1 LHLAGLRQASQV
13 VTQQIDDHDVFCPLL
28 GRRQQSH
35 PIHLIFERCPAA
47 RCRSFHRP
55 GHDPL
60 ADTLEKQLRRKG
72 KDGFLAAAEK
82 ASIANRLTFA
92 QARIER
98 QRVSVKRESQRK
110 SEVDLVAIAVANPA
124 TNLTDLRSVL
134 LGINRRR
141 QVGHPGCLLV
151 LGQGSQLL
159 DKESVDPRRIEHAS
173 VGEQPDAQHR
183 PAAGRGRN
191 RRLEACAQ
199 RVVGR
204 QSDPLTKRERRFN
217 RAERGP
223 RIGASINSKGVL
235 QTRQQNGAAGIAV
248 KQRERRAS
256 KHQSAHRPCAQR
268 ARSWAG

>member
-28 GRRQQSH
+28 GRRQQSR
-35 PIHLIFERCPAA
+35 PIRLIFERCPAA

-82 ASIANRLTFA
+82 ATVANRLTFA

-124 TNLTDLRSVL
+124 TNLADLRSVL
-134 LGINRRR
+134 RGIDRRR
-141 QVGHPGCLLV
+141 QVGHPGRLLV
-151 LGQGSQLL
+151 LGQGRQLL
-159 DKESVDPRRIEHAS
+159 GKKSVDPLRIEQAS
-173 VGEQPDAQHR
+173 VGEQPDPQHR
-183 PAAGRGRN
+183 PAAGRWRN

-204 QSDPLTKRERRFN
+204 QSDPLTTRERRFN

-223 RIGASINSKGVL
+223 RIGASINSEGAL
-235 QTRQQNGAAGIAV
+235 QTRQQNGAAGVAV
-248 KQRERRAS
+248 KQRERRAG
-256 KHQSAHRPCAQR
+256 KHQSAHRPCVQC
-268 ARSWAG
+268 ARS